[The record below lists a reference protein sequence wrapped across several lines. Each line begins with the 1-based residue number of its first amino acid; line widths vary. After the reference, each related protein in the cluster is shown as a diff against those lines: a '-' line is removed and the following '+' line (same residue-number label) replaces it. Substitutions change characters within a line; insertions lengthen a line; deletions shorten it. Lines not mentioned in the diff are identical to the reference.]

1 MHVIILHLMN
11 FAFLPLCQVLIFFF
25 KVLDDFSIIDLFGA
39 LFVDLL
45 LCHPFDLEHYF
56 VEAVLVNQTESES
69 LTLMEKE
76 VHINIAKDFLLKSIN
91 QLSFDIIR

>member
-25 KVLDDFSIIDLFGA
+25 KVLDNFSIIDLFGA

-45 LCHPFDLEHYF
+45 LCYLLNLEHNF
-56 VEAVLVNQTESES
+56 VEAVLVNQTESQP
-69 LTLMEKE
+69 LTFVEKE
-76 VHINIAKDFLLKSIN
+76 IHINVA
-91 QLSFDIIR
+91 